1 MAIKKII
8 YLERPQQELLK
19 RLSLEQS
26 ASETEVMRRAL
37 DLYARDRLNDPLA
50 ELIGTFHGVPAQ
62 GAKSHDRYVL
72 KPRRSR

>member
-1 MAIKKII
+1 MTIKKMI

-19 RLSLEQS
+19 RLSLEER

-50 ELIGTFHGVPAQ
+50 ELIGTLHGAPTQ

-72 KPRRSR
+72 KPRRRR